1 MVAIFSATTNSNR
14 NRNLVFAVIGFA
26 LWQLIQIANSKSGS
40 DQYELQSLVVTQV
53 LILSGFLF
61 IRSLTGSPKLDN
73 FVRIKT

>member
-1 MVAIFSATTNSNR
+1 MVAMFSATTNSNR
-14 NRNLVFAVIGFA
+14 NRNLLFAVIGFA

-53 LILSGFLF
+53 LVLSGLLF
-61 IRSLTGSPKLDN
+61 IRSLRGSPKLNN